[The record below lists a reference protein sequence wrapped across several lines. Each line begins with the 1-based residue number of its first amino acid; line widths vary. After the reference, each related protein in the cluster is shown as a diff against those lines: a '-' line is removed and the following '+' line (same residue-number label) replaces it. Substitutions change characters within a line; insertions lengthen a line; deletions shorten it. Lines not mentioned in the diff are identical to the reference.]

1 MSQKV
6 TWWRPKPQDQ
16 ALLVGHRC
24 QLHQLDSDQGW
35 KGWAQWRS
43 SLVTHGQDLLK
54 ELGDLQEVGLGAK
67 ELENPSGTGGKPQ
80 GWLRSLL
87 NSLKAGRQAK
97 MCPSWKKT
105 RLGSQVHHR
114 ASPSLNIGRLWTK
127 ACHFFEGTNSL
138 QRKSELCQTLQ
149 RQEQTKTVT
158 ADRHKISTCIY
169 EVCKAKD

>member
-1 MSQKV
+1 M
-6 TWWRPKPQDQ
+6 
-16 ALLVGHRC
+16 
-24 QLHQLDSDQGW
+24 
-35 KGWAQWRS
+35 
-43 SLVTHGQDLLK
+43 THGQDLVK

-138 QRKSELCQTLQ
+138 QRKSELYQTLQ
-149 RQEQTKTVT
+149 KQEQKQ
-158 ADRHKISTCIY
+158 
-169 EVCKAKD
+169 